1 LCLLQNRN
9 VRDERNA
16 INKKEGKKTEGESQ
30 RKRRRKR
37 GGLGDV
43 FLIFTERVFDLI

>member
-1 LCLLQNRN
+1 MLEMKETQLIR
-9 VRDERNA
+9 
-16 INKKEGKKTEGESQ
+16 KKEKKQKEKVREREGGS
-30 RKRRRKR
+30 

>member
-1 LCLLQNRN
+1 MLEMKL
-9 VRDERNA
+9 RNA
-16 INKKEGKKTEGESQ
+16 INKKEGKKTEGEKV
-30 RKRRRKR
+30 REREGGRG

>member
-1 LCLLQNRN
+1 MLEMKETQLIR
-9 VRDERNA
+9 
-16 INKKEGKKTEGESQ
+16 KKEKKQKEKVREREGG
-30 RKRRRKR
+30 RG

>member
-1 LCLLQNRN
+1 MLEMKL
-9 VRDERNA
+9 RNA

-37 GGLGDV
+37 GSRRCVLD
-43 FLIFTERVFDLI
+43 LYRVFDLI